1 MFIGT
6 SINESAVISAKAGA
20 AISNGAMLAA
30 AMGSTGTVSVVGT
43 AGAEAVGLIIPET
56 DATIASGDDVTVQ
69 VKDIGLWIAGAAVNA
84 GAMLMSDANGKA
96 TTATAGKFILAQALE
111 AASAAGQV
119 IRVQIIKAGYVNPAS

>member
-6 SINESAVISAKAGA
+6 SINESPTISAKTGA
-20 AISNGAMLAA
+20 AVTNGAMLAA
-30 AMGSTGTVSVVGT
+30 AMGSTGTVTVVGT
-43 AGAEAVGLIIPET
+43 AGAEAVGLFIPQTE
-56 DATIASGDDVTVQ
+56 ASVASGDDVTIQ